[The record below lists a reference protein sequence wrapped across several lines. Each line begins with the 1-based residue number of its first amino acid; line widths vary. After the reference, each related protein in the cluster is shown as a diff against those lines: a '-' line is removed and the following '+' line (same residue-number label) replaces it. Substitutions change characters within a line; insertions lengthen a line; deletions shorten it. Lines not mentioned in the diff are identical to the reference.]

1 MINFHTPITYRY
13 ALSTNPNHLLAR
25 LRFRHLQLVTEVER
39 AGSLS
44 GAADALNLTQPAL
57 SKALKEVE
65 DMLGFRVFDRGP
77 RGLQKTVQGEVVVN
91 GAALLLRE
99 LLHLQEEAKVAGNA
113 GDVAAVLRLGTSAFL
128 AVGLLPPVIAR
139 LTALEPPLS
148 IRLREGT
155 VPALFDSL
163 LAGDLDALVSLYNS
177 DVMAST
183 ARRDVVFE
191 KIADE
196 AYVVIAPTG
205 HPLTRTRKVSWQT
218 LGAERWVLT
227 IRPSL
232 ARVYLED
239 SFRRHGVTPPAPI
252 CETDG
257 PLTATRMVAAG
268 VGLSSVPESTAT
280 EAVQSKLVSLIRLE
294 SPPPSATLGLV
305 YRSASRL
312 HPRIAE
318 LRQALTL
325 DV

>member
-1 MINFHTPITYRY
+1 LDI
-13 ALSTNPNHLLAR
+13 NPNHLLAR

-44 GAADALNLTQPAL
+44 GAAEALNLTQPAL

-77 RGLQKTVQGEVVVN
+77 RGLQKTLQGQVVVN
-91 GAALLLRE
+91 GASLLLRE
-99 LLHLQEEAKVAGNA
+99 LLHLQDEAKAAGQA
-113 GDVAAVLRLGTSAFL
+113 GDVSAVLRLGTSAFL
-128 AVGLLPPVIAR
+128 AVGLLPPIIAR

-155 VPALFDSL
+155 VPALFESL

-183 ARRDVVFE
+183 ARQDVRFE

-196 AYVVIAPTG
+196 AYVVIAPPG
-205 HPLTRTRKVSWQT
+205 HRLTRVRKVTWQA
-218 LGAERWVLT
+218 LAEERWVLT

-232 ARVYLED
+232 ARVYMED
-239 SFRRHGVTPPAPI
+239 SFRRHGVVPPSPI

-280 EAVQSKLVSLIRLE
+280 EAVQRKLVGLVRLE

-305 YRSASRL
+305 YRNSSRP
-312 HPRIAE
+312 HPRIAA
-318 LRQALTL
+318 LREALSL
-325 DV
+325 

>member
-1 MINFHTPITYRY
+1 MS
-13 ALSTNPNHLLAR
+13 ANPNHLLAR

-44 GAADALNLTQPAL
+44 GAAEALNLTQPAL

-99 LLHLQEEAKVAGNA
+99 LLHLQEEAKVAGSA
-113 GDVAAVLRLGTSAFL
+113 GDVSAVLRLGTSAFL

-155 VPALFDSL
+155 VPALFESL

-183 ARRDVVFE
+183 ARRDVRFE
-191 KIADE
+191 KIAEE
-196 AYVVIAPTG
+196 AYVVIAPPG
-205 HPLTRTRKVSWQT
+205 HRLTRLRKVSWQM
-218 LGAERWVLT
+218 LGEERWVLT

-232 ARVYLED
+232 ARIYLED
-239 SFRRHGVTPPAPI
+239 SFRRHGVVPPSPI

-268 VGLSSVPESTAT
+268 VGLSSVPESTAF
-280 EAVQSKLVSLIRLE
+280 EAVRGKLVSLVRVE
-294 SPPPSATLGLV
+294 SPPPKATLGLV
-305 YRSASRL
+305 YRSASEP
-312 HPRIAE
+312 HPRIAA
-318 LRQALTL
+318 LRRALNL
-325 DV
+325 ER